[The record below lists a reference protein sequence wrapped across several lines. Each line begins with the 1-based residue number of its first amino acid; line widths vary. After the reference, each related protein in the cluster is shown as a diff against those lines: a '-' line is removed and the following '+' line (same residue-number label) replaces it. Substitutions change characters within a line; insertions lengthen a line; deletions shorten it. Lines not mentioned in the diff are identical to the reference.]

1 MVSSMV
7 ALARSFLVLF
17 HVSLCLN
24 EVVLGGWPQLGG
36 FGYPYPTNLLIHNG
50 FSDESIY
57 EVGDLLGDHHN
68 ARVLRGEVV
77 FVLCNL
83 CKEGGI
89 CVGEVHHRRP
99 DL

>member
-1 MVSSMV
+1 MV

-36 FGYPYPTNLLIHNG
+36 FGYPYPTNLLIHDG

-57 EVGDLLGDHHN
+57 DVNELG
-68 ARVLRGEVV
+68 
-77 FVLCNL
+77 LCDRL
-83 CKEGGI
+83 S
-89 CVGEVHHRRP
+89 RRCRKVQALAEP
-99 DL
+99 FDQAS